1 MHPLEA
7 ALKLINALAVVYV
20 ILLLSNILKPFVM
33 RATWPLN

>member
-20 ILLLSNILKPFVM
+20 ILLLSNMAHGWF
-33 RATWPLN
+33 R